1 VVICYIFLLKNVKV
15 RILDA
20 KNVKELPA
28 ARCLIYADG
37 VKRKDIDKPFIA
49 VANSFTE
56 ITPGHIHL
64 QQLGEKVK
72 QGIRSAGGVPLEFHT
87 IAICDG
93 IAMGH
98 EGMKFSL
105 PSRETIADSIEEMVR
120 GHGIFE
126 GVVYIASCDKNLP
139 GHLIAAARLDLP
151 CVFVTGGPMMPGYY
165 KGRPV
170 GVKAAFEAKSL
181 YEQEK
186 ISKEDYEDLIRNTC
200 PGAGSCS
207 GLYTANSMACVTE
220 ALGMSLATCAST
232 HAIDPMKG
240 EIAFNSGK
248 KVVELVRA
256 GITVSDILTENA
268 IENALRVDM
277 AIGASTNTILHIP
290 AVAEE
295 RGYAFELSRINSLS
309 ASTPNLVRL
318 NPASN
323 YFMLDFHKA
332 GGVTAVLEEL
342 NKRNMLHNTL
352 TVDGLLFDRMTGVGT
367 LNHDVIRPID
377 NPYSKSGGITI
388 LGGNLAEKGA
398 VIKES
403 ALSDGFPRVFMGKAR
418 VFDSEDEANIYL
430 SKGEVEKGQVIV
442 IRYEGRVGGPGM
454 REMLYPTSAISA
466 LNLDEDVALITD
478 GRFSGATKGPCIGHI
493 EPEAAIGGN
502 IALVALDDL
511 IKIDLNMKR
520 IDLIVSLEELAT
532 RRRKMSLTLN
542 ELPRGVLRN
551 YRQMY
556 RKG

>member
-1 VVICYIFLLKNVKV
+1 MN
-15 RILDA
+15 A

-37 VKRKDIDKPFIA
+37 VKRADIDKPFIA
-49 VANSFTE
+49 IANSFTE

-105 PSRETIADSIEEMVR
+105 PSRETIADSIEEMVK

-151 CVFVTGGPMMPGYY
+151 SVFVTGGPMMPGYY
-165 KGRPV
+165 KGTRV
-170 GVKAAFEAKSL
+170 GVKAAFEAKAL
-181 YEQEK
+181 FEQEK
-186 ISKEDYEDLIRNTC
+186 ISKEDYEDLIHNTC

-220 ALGMSLATCAST
+220 ALGLSLMTCAST
-232 HAIDPMKG
+232 HAVDPMKG
-240 EIAFNSGK
+240 EIAFQSGK
-248 KVVELVRA
+248 RIVELVRS
-256 GITVSDILTENA
+256 GITISDILTEDA
-268 IENALRVDM
+268 IENALRIDM

-290 AVAEE
+290 AVADE
-295 RGYAFELSRINSLS
+295 RGYAFDLSRINSLS

-318 NPASN
+318 NPASD
-323 YFMLDFHKA
+323 YFMLDFHEA

-342 NKRNMLHNTL
+342 NKKNMLHNTL
-352 TVDGLLFDRMTGVGT
+352 TVDGLLFDRLTGVGT
-367 LNHDVIRPID
+367 LNSDVIRPID
-377 NPYSKSGGITI
+377 NPHSDSGGITI
-388 LGGNLAEKGA
+388 LGGNLAENGA

-403 ALSDGFPRVFMGKAR
+403 ALSEGFPRIFTGKAR
-418 VFDSEDEANIYL
+418 VFNSEDEVNSYL
-430 SKGEVEKGQVIV
+430 SKGDVEKKQVLV

-454 REMLYPTSAISA
+454 REMLYPTSAISG

-493 EPEAAIGGN
+493 EPEAAVGGN
-502 IALVALDDL
+502 IALVESNDL
-511 IKIDLNMKR
+511 IKIDLNIKR
-520 IDLIVSLEELAT
+520 VDLIVPPEELAT
-532 RRRKMSLTLN
+532 RRRKMNLILRD
-542 ELPRGVLRN
+542 LPRGVLRG
-551 YRQMY
+551 YRQRY
-556 RKG
+556 TKG